1 MCLVKPSVTLLWG
14 KYNNPIE
21 TLITL
26 WQRFGERVKIQ
37 VMGRQPAN
45 SVERHFYNIQ
55 NTNINKEWF
64 PKIHA
69 SIVIISSCVS

>member
-21 TLITL
+21 PLITL
-26 WQRFGERVKIQ
+26 CKDLERVKIQ